1 MLKKILNRNKE
12 QGQDLVSI
20 IDSVLNKAITKITL
34 DEVIKMYSDK
44 IDQFILDTEKKS
56 NIFFIG
62 GKFKI
67 YLQEEEILINVE
79 CFFQDIEKQWIKKCC
94 ENKVNLNRMDDL
106 SIQKLKK
113 ESNFEFDIAKPQ

>member
-12 QGQDLVSI
+12 QGQELVSI
-20 IDSVLNKAITKITL
+20 IDSLLNKTTTKITL

>member
-44 IDQFILDTEKKS
+44 IDQFILDTEKNKR
-56 NIFFIG
+56 IFFIG

-67 YLQEEEILINVE
+67 YLQEEDAVIHVE
-79 CFFQDIEKQWIKKCC
+79 CYFQDIEKQWIKKCS
-94 ENKVNLNRMDDL
+94 ENKININRMDDL
-106 SIQKLKK
+106 SIQRLKK

>member
-44 IDQFILDTEKKS
+44 IDQFILDTEKNKR
-56 NIFFIG
+56 IFFIG

-67 YLQEEEILINVE
+67 YLQEEEAVINVE
-79 CFFQDIEKQWIKKCC
+79 CYFQDIEKQWIKKCS
-94 ENKVNLNRMDDL
+94 ENKININRMDDL
-106 SIQKLKK
+106 SIQRLKK